1 MISIDQVSKS
11 YGSSLVLD
19 DITVDLPA
27 GGVTC
32 LIGPNGAGKSTLLS
46 IIARLLGAD
55 AGTVTVGGLD
65 VSRTDTRELARTM
78 AVLRQ
83 DNQLTVR
90 LTVRDLVSFGRF
102 PHNGGRPT
110 EADHRAVEKAIE
122 WMDLEALATR
132 RLDQMSGGQ
141 RQRAFVA
148 MVLAQDTPYV
158 LLDEPLNNLDMTHA
172 TQMMRRLRAAA
183 DELGRTV
190 VLVLHDVNYA
200 SVWADSIL
208 ALRHGRVAAHGTPAQ
223 IMTTPVLEQIYGQAI
238 TVREFD
244 GPRRPLST
252 SCGARG
258 GGWSR
263 PRGGEGRRDGRA
275 PPAPQCSW

>member
-110 EADHRAVEKAIE
+110 EADHRAMEKAIE

-244 GPRRPLST
+244 GHRLALYYS
-252 SCGARG
+252 
-258 GGWSR
+258 
-263 PRGGEGRRDGRA
+263 
-275 PPAPQCSW
+275 